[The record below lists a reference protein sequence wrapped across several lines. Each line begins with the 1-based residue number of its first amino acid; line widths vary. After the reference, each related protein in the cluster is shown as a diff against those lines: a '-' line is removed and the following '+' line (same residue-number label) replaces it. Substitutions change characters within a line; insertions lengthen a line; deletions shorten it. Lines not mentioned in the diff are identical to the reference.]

1 MLIWMFL
8 AVLGYQGPPADDQL
22 RVDYTETVLRV
33 NLPLK
38 VRKSGS
44 PFKSLRLEQLQILE
58 NGNEVK
64 PQSLRRIETPLTFH
78 FLFDLSTSN
87 SDRIFQTKKMV
98 RAIIDRMREGDRA
111 KISFFS
117 TRYQSLTDY
126 TEDKALLMEKLV
138 KLTPI
143 GSTALYD
150 GLWISLHELRDVKG
164 PRVLLLFSDGHDL
177 LSTTDESDLAVLVKN
192 HRIPILAVTP
202 SWKHGKKQPLLAAQS
217 RFLQNLVEQSGGEQF
232 DTESHS
238 ARDLVRTVKDLRERY
253 ILTFEPPHPEDL
265 ARWRSLRVRLP
276 NCIECDLEYRR
287 AYRLDATQ

>member
-1 MLIWMFL
+1 MPIWMFV
-8 AVLGYQGPPADDQL
+8 AVLNFQQPPADDQL

-38 VRKSGS
+38 VRKAGS
-44 PFKSLRLEQLQILE
+44 PFKSLRLEHLQILE
-58 NGNEVK
+58 NGNEIKV
-64 PQSLRRIETPLTFH
+64 QSLRRIETPLTFH

-98 RAIIDRMREGDRA
+98 RAIIDRMREGDKA

-117 TRYQSLTDY
+117 THYQSLTDY
-126 TEDKALLMEKLV
+126 TDDKTLLMDKLV
-138 KLTPI
+138 RLTPI

-150 GLWISLHELRDVKG
+150 GLWISLHELRDVRG

-192 HRIPILAVTP
+192 HRIPILAVTRA
-202 SWKHGKKQPLLAAQS
+202 GKTRKEQPLLAAQS
-217 RFLQNLVEQSGGEQF
+217 RFLEKLVQQSGGERF
-232 DTESHS
+232 DTERHS
-238 ARDLVRTVKDLRERY
+238 ARDLVRKVNDLRERY
-253 ILTFEPPHPEDL
+253 ILTFEPPHPEDQ

-276 NCIECDLEYRR
+276 NCTDCALEYRR
-287 AYRLDATQ
+287 AYRLDTTR